1 MAHSGMGRRRE
12 MGKVPGRVGRVG
24 ERGRRERGKW
34 RGGVGFAGVHSELGG
49 MINYRS
55 ERAGG

>member
-1 MAHSGMGRRRE
+1 
-12 MGKVPGRVGRVG
+12 MGKVPGRVGGEGGDSGREGG
-24 ERGRRERGKW
+24 EREGKW

>member
-1 MAHSGMGRRRE
+1 MGEAERN
-12 MGKVPGRVGRVG
+12 GKSAG
-24 ERGRRERGKW
+24 ESRGRERGKW
-34 RGGVGFAGVHSELGG
+34 RVGVGFAGVHSELGG

>member
-1 MAHSGMGRRRE
+1 MGEAERK
-12 MGKVPGRVGRVG
+12 GKSAGESRGRVG